1 MYESTRKIKNR
12 GIFIMYANKAEVN
25 MSCSRPMRATVNRIL
40 PYACPN
46 CNTYFT
52 ASQAKVLKKCFVCN
66 QEIAH

>member
-1 MYESTRKIKNR
+1 
-12 GIFIMYANKAEVN
+12 MYANKTEVN
-25 MSCSRPMRATVNRIL
+25 MLCSRPMRATVNRIL
-40 PYACPN
+40 PYACSN